1 MRTSKRDLILD
12 AAVGIIADA
21 GIDAVTYESLAD
33 AAGFSKSGIV
43 YHFPS
48 RRDLVV
54 GIHRHL
60 AAQWEQDLVAA
71 AGGPAHEV
79 DAATRLRA
87 VVMTLS
93 HSATRAELMVQ
104 LDVAA
109 DPECAAVWDEV
120 DKRWMP
126 STTELTADG
135 EDGEIARMAY
145 LVQVAADGLWVH
157 DHVHRSLTN
166 RQREALTTA
175 LLGLI
180 P

>member
-12 AAVGIIADA
+12 TAVGLIGDA
-21 GIDAVTYESLAD
+21 GLDAVTYESLAD

-48 RRDLVV
+48 RRDLLV
-54 GIHRHL
+54 GIHRYL
-60 AAQWEQDLVAA
+60 AAEWEKDLVAA
-71 AGGPAHEV
+71 AGAPAEEV

-87 VVMTLS
+87 VVTTMS

-104 LDVAA
+104 LDVVS
-109 DPECAAVWDEV
+109 DPEFAEIWDEV

-126 STTELTADG
+126 STAELTADG
-135 EDGEIARMAY
+135 EDGELARMAY
-145 LVQVAADGLWVH
+145 LVQIAADGLWVH
-157 DHVHRSLTN
+157 DHVHRTLTKA
-166 RQREALTTA
+166 QREALTAT

>member
-12 AAVGIIADA
+12 TAVGIIADT
-21 GIDAVTYESLAD
+21 GIEAVTYESLAD

-48 RRDLVV
+48 RRDLLV
-54 GIHRHL
+54 GIHRYL
-60 AAQWEQDLVAA
+60 AAEWERDLVAA
-71 AGGPAHEV
+71 AGGEASEV

-93 HSATRAELMVQ
+93 HAATRAELMVQ
-104 LDVAA
+104 LDAA
-109 DPECAAVWDEV
+109 TDPEFAGVWEEV
-120 DKRWMP
+120 DRRWMP
-126 STTELTADG
+126 PSDELTAAG
-135 EDGEIARMAY
+135 EAGDLARMSY

-157 DHVHRSLTN
+157 DHVHRSLTKA
-166 RQREALTTA
+166 QREALTAT
-175 LLGLI
+175 LLELS

>member
-12 AAVGIIADA
+12 VAVGIIADA

-48 RRDLVV
+48 RRDLLV

-60 AAQWEQDLVAA
+60 AAQWENELEDS
-71 AGGPAHEV
+71 AGASASEV

-87 VVMTLS
+87 VVQTLS
-93 HSATRAELMVQ
+93 HSATRAELLMQ
-104 LDVAA
+104 LDVGT
-109 DPECAAVWDEV
+109 DPEFAEVWDEV
-120 DKRWMP
+120 DQRWMP
-126 STTELTADG
+126 STAELTADG
-135 EDGEIARMAY
+135 ETGHLAQMAY

-157 DHVHRSLTN
+157 DHVHRSLTVA
-166 RQREALTTA
+166 QREALTTA

>member
-12 AAVGIIADA
+12 AAVGIIASA
-21 GIDAVTYESLAD
+21 GIDAVTYESLAE
-33 AAGFSKSGIV
+33 AAGMSKSGMV

-48 RRDLVV
+48 RRDLLL

-60 AAQWEQDLVAA
+60 AAEWERELQDA
-71 AGGPAHEV
+71 AGGESSEV

-87 VVMTLS
+87 VVMTLC
-93 HSATRAELMVQ
+93 HSATRAELLVQ
-104 LDVAA
+104 LDAAA
-109 DPECAAVWDEV
+109 DPEFADVWDEV

-126 STTELTADG
+126 SAAELTADG
-135 EDGEIARMAY
+135 EDGDLARTAY

-157 DHVHRSLTN
+157 DHVHRSLTKT
-166 RQREALTTA
+166 QREALTQA
-175 LLGLI
+175 LLAMI